1 MLQKSSVFFL
11 GLFWFAISCVEKGKK
26 FDDSQV
32 FRYNEHANIAT
43 LDPAFS
49 KDLRTI
55 WATSQLF
62 NGLVQLNDS
71 LQVLPD
77 IAKSWEISENGLE
90 YSFFLREDVLF
101 HKHDLFGLEKTRVV
115 TAADFEYS
123 FLRLKDSKVASP
135 GKWVLNYVASFEAV
149 AKYVFKIRLKQA
161 FPPFLSLL
169 SMNYCAVVPKEAVIF
184 FGDEFRS
191 NPIGTGPF
199 QFKLWVENTKLVFR
213 KNPLYYEKDV
223 RGNSLPYLE
232 AVSISFLPDKQS
244 EFLQFIQGNLD
255 FLNSID
261 VSYKD
266 DLLTQ
271 EGKLQARYAQKINLI
286 SSPFLNTEYLG
297 FCLDQTEE
305 KAVCSKKIRQA
316 MNHGFDR
323 KKMILYL
330 RNGIG
335 TPAVHGFI
343 PKGLPSFCNEQGYDF
358 NPEKARQLVQS
369 YIEETGDENPTITI
383 STDSQYVD
391 LCAYIQRAL
400 EKVGL
405 AINLNVMPPS
415 TLRQAKVKGQ
425 LSMYRGSW
433 IADYPDAENYFFI
446 FHSNYFSPDGPNYTH
461 FQNKEFDSLYVASN
475 QILAAKKRQLL
486 HQKMDLILI
495 EEAPIVPLYYDVALR
510 FTQKNIKNLG
520 INPINHLHLK
530 HVRKLKDSDFKNEA
544 KDQFLEENN

>member
-1 MLQKSSVFFL
+1 MLQKLSRFFL
-11 GLFWFAISCVEKGKK
+11 GVFWLGISCAEKGKT

-32 FRYNEHANIAT
+32 FRYNEHANIST

-77 IAKSWEISENGLE
+77 IAKSWEISDNGLE
-90 YSFFLREDVLF
+90 YSFFLREDVFF
-101 HKHDLFGLEKTRVV
+101 HKHELFGLEKTRNV
-115 TAADFEYS
+115 TASDFVYS
-123 FLRLKDSKVASP
+123 FQRLKDPKVASP
-135 GKWVLNYVASFEAV
+135 GKWVLNYVASFNAV
-149 AKYVFKIRLKQA
+149 EKHVFKIRLKQA

-169 SMNYCAVVPKEAVIF
+169 SMKYCAVVPKEAVVF
-184 FGDEFRS
+184 FGDNFRS

-199 QFKLWVENTKLVFR
+199 QFKLWVENTKLIFR
-213 KNPLYYEKDV
+213 KNPNYYEKDDK
-223 RGNSLPYLE
+223 GNRLPYME

-271 EGKLQARYAQKINLI
+271 EGKLQMRYTEEINLI

-297 FCLDQTEE
+297 FCLDQTKE
-305 KAVCSKKIRQA
+305 KAVHSKKIRQA
-316 MNHGFDR
+316 MNYGFDR
-323 KKMILYL
+323 EKMILYL

-343 PKGLPSFCNEQGYDF
+343 PKGLPSFCNEQGYEY

-369 YIEETGDENPTITI
+369 YTEETGDENPTLTI
-383 STDSQYVD
+383 HTDSQYVD

-405 AINLNVMPPS
+405 TVSVQVMPPS
-415 TLRQAKVKGQ
+415 TLRQAKVNGQ

-433 IADYPDAENYFFI
+433 IADYPDAENYLFI
-446 FHSNYFSPDGPNYTH
+446 FHSDYFSPNGPNYTH
-461 FQNKEFDSLYVASN
+461 FENKKFDSLYAAAN
-475 QILAAKKRQLL
+475 QLTAAKQRHLL
-486 HQKMDLILI
+486 YQKMDRILI
-495 EEAPIVPLYYDVALR
+495 EEAPVVPLYYDVALR
-510 FTQKNIKNLG
+510 FTRKNIKNLG

-530 HVRKLKDSDFKNEA
+530 HVQKLKTAAFKNEVKEA
-544 KDQFLEENN
+544 FLEENN

>member
-1 MLQKSSVFFL
+1 
-11 GLFWFAISCVEKGKK
+11 
-26 FDDSQV
+26 
-32 FRYNEHANIAT
+32 
-43 LDPAFS
+43 
-49 KDLRTI
+49 
-55 WATSQLF
+55 
-62 NGLVQLNDS
+62 
-71 LQVLPD
+71 
-77 IAKSWEISENGLE
+77 
-90 YSFFLREDVLF
+90 
-101 HKHDLFGLEKTRVV
+101 
-115 TAADFEYS
+115 
-123 FLRLKDSKVASP
+123 
-135 GKWVLNYVASFEAV
+135 
-149 AKYVFKIRLKQA
+149 
-161 FPPFLSLL
+161 
-169 SMNYCAVVPKEAVIF
+169 
-184 FGDEFRS
+184 
-191 NPIGTGPF
+191 
-199 QFKLWVENTKLVFR
+199 
-213 KNPLYYEKDV
+213 
-223 RGNSLPYLE
+223 
-232 AVSISFLPDKQS
+232 VSISFLPDKQS

-486 HQKMDLILI
+486 HQKMDRILI